1 MPDSPPTLRARLLP
15 ALAAALALVHLWGNS
30 FGHIQD
36 LRFNALHFAGF
47 AFLCFLTHP
56 LIRGGGAWVRGLNA
70 WKVAKGLYVMPLL
83 FAYTPLVSG
92 EWEQALL
99 VFAFALPGLF
109 AFAVALQGF
118 WLVRLGCVQRGLAAA
133 SAALL
138 LWPLPWGL
146 HLAGLLPLGL
156 VWWLQSRAMALSITA
171 ADRDR

>member
-1 MPDSPPTLRARLLP
+1 MAT
-15 ALAAALALVHLWGNS
+15 
-30 FGHIQD
+30 
-36 LRFNALHFAGF
+36 
-47 AFLCFLTHP
+47 
-56 LIRGGGAWVRGLNA
+56 GLNA

-118 WLVRLGCVQRGLAAA
+118 WLARLGWGQRGLAAA
-133 SAALL
+133 AALLL

-146 HLAGLLPLGL
+146 HLAGLLPLGTL
-156 VWWLQSRAMALSITA
+156 WWLQRRVPALSIA
-171 ADRDR
+171 AGVRGK